1 MLAVVR
7 DTGYVQW
14 DPVNVVAP
22 THEIAF
28 WSRIGPYRRE
38 ALERLIW
45 KDRKLFQGWGHAA
58 SLLLTEDYPLHY
70 SLMRRYPDCL
80 SNSWG
85 RWRRR
90 ARAWIPRHRA
100 LRRAILRALAK
111 GPKTVGQFPLH
122 AKTRWRGDA
131 WSSGSDV
138 SEMLFHLWMGG
149 DVMVAGHEGR
159 ANLWALT
166 KSFLPKWAQRE
177 LRPTDEVERALAERA
192 LRALGVASRTEI
204 NISFPNGHYRDL
216 TSALEKLLADSVI
229 VPVRVEGQGPRDERY
244 IHRDDL
250 SQLQALAGDR
260 WEPRTTILSP
270 FDNLVCLRG
279 RVQRLFGFEF
289 AHENYVPR
297 EKRKYG
303 VYVMPILR
311 GDRFVGRVA
320 PRMDRENRRLIVEGL
335 HAEAGGP
342 EGPEV
347 GRAVAEQLRSLAHF
361 LGADDVV
368 YPAKVPEAWRTGLG

>member
-7 DTGYVQW
+7 DTGYIQW

-28 WSRIGPYRRE
+28 WSRIGPYRR
-38 ALERLIW
+38 AVLDRLIW

-85 RWRRR
+85 NWRRR
-90 ARAWIPRHRA
+90 ARAWLPRHRA
-100 LRRAILRALAK
+100 LRRAILRALET
-111 GPKTVGQFPLH
+111 GPKTVSQFPLH

-149 DVMVAGHEGR
+149 EVMVAGHEGR

-166 KSFLPKWAQRE
+166 KRFLPKWASRE
-177 LRPTDEVERALAERA
+177 LRPADEVERALAERA

-204 NISFPNGHYRDL
+204 NISFPNGHYREL
-216 TSALEKLLADSVI
+216 KTALEQLVADSVI

-250 SQLQALAGDR
+250 PQLETLVGER

-320 PRMDRENRRLIVEGL
+320 PRMDRENRRLVVEGL
-335 HAEAGGP
+335 HSEAGGH
-342 EGPEV
+342 EDTEV
-347 GRAVAEQLRSLAHF
+347 GREVAEQLRRLAQF
-361 LGADDVV
+361 LGADEVV
-368 YPAKVPEAWRTGLG
+368 YPAKVPEAWRTELR